1 LIFFDNLTDEMIVY
15 INIFGVRMI
24 LIISNKCNNR
34 LVVREEG
41 GDVEL
46 GLKNL
51 RNKRAKP

>member
-1 LIFFDNLTDEMIVY
+1 MTFFDNLTDEMIVY
-15 INIFGVRMI
+15 IDIFGVGMI

-41 GDVEL
+41 GNVEL

-51 RNKRAKP
+51 RNKRAMP